1 MTRKTRSPRRVRPA
15 AAKESPRCLRCG
27 GPPRRGGG
35 AYLTGGAHREEGA
48 ARVARDETPM
58 TLSLDWRNEKS
69 GSHISLVDS
78 APGGRFE
85 LVICG
90 TDCLRDHLNEK
101 IDELEGH
108 RGPGWR
114 TADGRSPIEW
124 DEMDP
129 GIRDVVRY
137 LRDLGFDTHYSCE
150 GGKGHMCE
158 YPLVAL
164 LAHTETL
171 ESLRRRAV
179 SALLR
184 GGYRDF
190 RSTIRFSHGA
200 TDRPYSGWGGGLEV
214 AIEFV
219 IDRKPIRPYQ
229 RMNAPTNARSTPR
242 KQAT

>member
-1 MTRKTRSPRRVRPA
+1 MTA
-15 AAKESPRCLRCG
+15 F
-27 GPPRRGGG
+27 
-35 AYLTGGAHREEGA
+35 
-48 ARVARDETPM
+48 
-58 TLSLDWRNEKS
+58 LSLDWRSESS
-69 GSHISLVDS
+69 GSHASLVDR
-78 APGGRFE
+78 ALGGRFE
-85 LVICG
+85 LVFCG
-90 TDCLRDHLNEK
+90 TDCLGDHLNEK

-108 RGPGWR
+108 RGPGWC

-124 DEMDP
+124 DELDP

-150 GGKGHMCE
+150 GGKGHMCQ
-158 YPLVAL
+158 YPMVAL

-219 IDRKPIRPYQ
+219 IDRKPIRPYVKRPTDSSRSKRRSVGASTARGTQ
-229 RMNAPTNARSTPR
+229 DLSRNAAALADSCVAQNRGVAVRTSTKRGGRRS
-242 KQAT
+242 